1 MGGPRNPYQKEK
13 IIFEIINSSNK
24 PIAFNEIAK
33 IAKNDYNFTSGAT
46 QAAIERC
53 LNPQALFPI
62 FEKKVFFPENNR
74 IIRFFSTNLTTFD
87 EISQPSIDELLTSY
101 QRIKEGEMIHTEEE
115 TILPLYLSKD
125 QAEILEIL
133 VEKNDN
139 FKSVGDLFSQA
150 LMTFLKNSIT
160 RENLLEAIETAREH
174 KNQIK
179 REEKLVSLKSKDRL
193 SDSNLDPKLKSKES
207 LSRQEELL

>member
-53 LNPQALFPI
+53 LNSQAIFPI

-87 EISQPSIDELLTSY
+87 EISQPSISELLTSY

-160 RENLLEAIETAREH
+160 RENLLEAVETARGH
-174 KNQIK
+174 KNQMK
-179 REEKLVSLKSKDRL
+179 KEKKHDSLKSKDKL
-193 SDSNLDPKLKSKES
+193 PESDLDPKIRAKKPLSK
-207 LSRQEELL
+207 QEEIL